1 MSVPYIELPAYLPP
15 LNHSRKFCV
24 VVSSRRA
31 ASLLGGP
38 PFLLAAPIQPKHTSL
53 CWDGGKMI
61 RTFRW
66 IAWSALSLL
75 LVFCAAPLKAQLGN
89 PGSIDGVVKDPSGAT
104 VPNAKV
110 EISNPVTGY
119 HRETTTDSDGI
130 FHFSNIPFNPYH
142 LTVAAGGF
150 ASSAQDVDVRSVV
163 PPTAQLSL
171 KVGRAETGGTVK
183 RHRPH
188 LIGKVPRFH
197 TALDPR
203 STELFPH

>member
-1 MSVPYIELPAYLPP
+1 
-15 LNHSRKFCV
+15 
-24 VVSSRRA
+24 
-31 ASLLGGP
+31 
-38 PFLLAAPIQPKHTSL
+38 
-53 CWDGGKMI
+53 MI
-61 RTFRW
+61 RSFRW

-89 PGSIDGVVKDPSGAT
+89 SGSIDGVVKDPSGAT

-163 PPTAQLSL
+163 PSNVQIGP
-171 KVGRAETGGTVK
+171 KVRQ
-183 RHRPH
+183 
-188 LIGKVPRFH
+188 
-197 TALDPR
+197 R
-203 STELFPH
+203 STAIRRAW